1 MTNFDKE
8 LQGRIRAALV
18 RWHKAQERADAAERI
33 GDTET
38 AREWGEIA
46 RRRRETVINLMRQ
59 QEIPTTIGVTYA
71 NR

>member
-1 MTNFDKE
+1 MSDFDQE

-18 RWHKAQERADAAERI
+18 RWHKAQDKANAAERI

-59 QEIPTTIGVTYA
+59 QVVVTT
-71 NR
+71 